1 MARHQPGPAFDD
13 GRSLYSDGNI
23 DRIGTD
29 LSIGKKALDTIDLRS
44 TLIATC
50 LGVAHY
56 LLAEMAD
63 RRKDAAHQMFAR
75 RARQYGPVRAYHRNQ
90 KVLGIYNRSI
100 IRDKVG
106 QFGRHKDEA
115 IPTFL
120 SRISIDSDHAELW
133 SLGKAPGSRR
143 SDVDRF
149 LPLPLQLQV
158 GGRFYLD
165 GRHRKHEIACRQ
177 AATRGDDTNR

>member
-44 TLIATC
+44 TLIATS
-50 LGVAHY
+50 LGIAHY

-106 QFGRHKDEA
+106 QFGH
-115 IPTFL
+115 TFL
-120 SRISIDSDHAELW
+120 SRISIDSDHAELR
-133 SLGKAPGSRR
+133 SLSKAPGSRH

-149 LPLPLQLQV
+149 LPLAVLPQV

-165 GRHRKHEIACRQ
+165 GRHRKHEISRRLAT
-177 AATRGDDTNR
+177 TRGDDTDR